1 MRCAKLQFR
10 VNGVERTVET
20 DPSRPL
26 LEVLRE
32 DLGLTGTKYGCGEG
46 RCRACMVLVDGE
58 AVTSCRYSVSRA
70 EGRAV
75 ETIESLAA
83 DGTLHPVQEA
93 FVEAGA
99 LQCGYCVPGMI
110 LATIDLL
117 RRNAAPARADVV
129 KHLDGNLC
137 RCCGY
142 TRILEAV
149 ELAARKLAPREL
161 PR

>member
-1 MRCAKLQFR
+1 
-10 VNGVERTVET
+10 
-20 DPSRPL
+20 
-26 LEVLRE
+26 
-32 DLGLTGTKYGCGEG
+32 
-46 RCRACMVLVDGE
+46 
-58 AVTSCRYSVSRA
+58 
-70 EGRAV
+70 
-75 ETIESLAA
+75 
-83 DGTLHPVQEA
+83 
-93 FVEAGA
+93 
-99 LQCGYCVPGMI
+99 MI

-117 RRNAAPARADVV
+117 RRNAAFARADVV

>member
-1 MRCAKLQFR
+1 MRRATVKFR
-10 VNGVERTVET
+10 VNGVERSVET

-46 RCRACMVLVDGE
+46 RCRACTVLVDGD

-70 EGRAV
+70 EGRDV
-75 ETIESLAA
+75 ETIEALATE
-83 DGTLHPVQEA
+83 GTLHPVQEA

-99 LQCGYCVPGMI
+99 MQCGYCVPGMI
-110 LATIDLL
+110 LSTIDLL

-129 KHLDGNLC
+129 KALDGNLC

-142 TRILEAV
+142 SRILDAV
-149 ELAARKLAPREL
+149 ELAARKVAAQEKPR
-161 PR
+161 